1 MRKKG
6 KALLAALLLLALLAG
21 CGADSM
27 KQPEQPDEPAIDPN
41 LSPTAAFMAALQED
55 EVTKVALCGDQ
66 LAAASPEQMWKA
78 LNNAAAHEI
87 TESEACYD
95 LGYSVSG
102 CQWEVTVSV
111 PADVLRL
118 SCGLAE
124 NVVVVQS
131 ERLSARESCQRTA
144 YFNDG
149 DLYELVRCS
158 RDGSTR
164 IDQSAYETFQSQVDE
179 KLQALLAARAGD
191 PAGYDGCVLTGFAQ
205 VWQYETGDNRA
216 DWYQLDGALTMQ
228 EPEKASPVDMLALDS
243 QMRLPVREYAVAR
256 YQGDTLL
263 GLVFLD
269 STGEYHADFPEDRQ
283 WVTEMLSAV
292 EQADLDGSK
301 QRQET
306 QRQEEQ
312 RKYDAMALRL
322 MTALRPEDIYDL
334 NTAAAADVTAEQLA
348 AALNGA
354 AEHSI
359 SQEAALAAGYDGADR
374 SVTFMMDRGSVYVN
388 IGKPQDIVQVMVG
401 LGTVYYK
408 DAPLYALLRGR

>member
-6 KALLAALLLLALLAG
+6 IALLAALLLALLAG
-21 CGADSM
+21 CGANGAA
-27 KQPEQPDEPAIDPN
+27 QPEQIDEPAVDPN

-55 EVTKVALCGDQ
+55 EVTKVALCGGQ

-78 LNNAAAHEI
+78 LNNAATHEI

-149 DLYELVRCS
+149 DLYDLVRRS

-164 IDQSAYETFQSQVDE
+164 IDQSVYEAFQSQVDGE
-179 KLQALLAARAGD
+179 LQALLAARADD

-205 VWQYETGDNRA
+205 VWQYGTGENRA
-216 DWYQLDGALTMQ
+216 DWYRLDGALTMR
-228 EPEKASPVDMLALDS
+228 EPEKASPADMLALDS
-243 QMRLPVREYAVAR
+243 QMRLPIREYAVAR
-256 YQGDTLL
+256 YQGDTLQ

-283 WVTEMLSAV
+283 WVTEMLSAM
-292 EQADLDGSK
+292 EQVDLDGSK
-301 QRQET
+301 QQQEA

-312 RKYDAMALRL
+312 QKYDAMALRL
-322 MTALRPEDIYDL
+322 MAALQPEDIYDL

-354 AEHSI
+354 AEHNI

-374 SVTFMMDRGSVYVN
+374 YVTFLLDQGEVYVSA
-388 IGKPQDIVQVMVG
+388 GEPQNIVQVMVG
-401 LGTVYYK
+401 LGTVYYQ
-408 DAPLYALLRGR
+408 DAQLYALLRGR

>member
-6 KALLAALLLLALLAG
+6 IALLAALLLALLAG
-21 CGADSM
+21 CGANGAA
-27 KQPEQPDEPAIDPN
+27 QPEQIDEPAVDPN

-55 EVTKVALCGDQ
+55 EVTKVALCGGQ

-78 LNNAAAHEI
+78 LNNAATHEI

-149 DLYELVRCS
+149 DLYDLVRRS

-164 IDQSAYETFQSQVDE
+164 IDQSVYEAFQSQVDGE
-179 KLQALLAARAGD
+179 LQALLAARADD

-205 VWQYETGDNRA
+205 VWQYGTGENRA
-216 DWYQLDGALTMQ
+216 DWYRLDGALTMR
-228 EPEKASPVDMLALDS
+228 EPEKASPADMLALDS

-256 YQGDTLL
+256 YQDDTLL
-263 GLVFLD
+263 GLVFLG
-269 STGEYHADFPEDRQ
+269 STGEYHANFPEDRQ
-283 WVTEMLSAV
+283 WVTEMLSAM
-292 EQADLDGSK
+292 EQVDLDGSK
-301 QRQET
+301 QQQEA
-306 QRQEEQ
+306 QQQEEQ
-312 RKYDAMALRL
+312 RKHDAMALRL
-322 MTALRPEDIYDL
+322 MATLRPEDIYDL

-354 AEHSI
+354 AEHNI

-374 SVTFMMDRGSVYVN
+374 YVTFLLDQGEVYVSAGEPQN
-388 IGKPQDIVQVMVG
+388 IMQVMVG

-408 DAPLYALLRGR
+408 DAQLYALLHGR

>member
-6 KALLAALLLLALLAG
+6 IALLAALLLALLAG
-21 CGADSM
+21 CGANGAA
-27 KQPEQPDEPAIDPN
+27 QPEQIDEPAVDPN

-78 LNNAAAHEI
+78 LNNAATHEI

-149 DLYELVRCS
+149 DLYDLVRRS

-164 IDQSAYETFQSQVDE
+164 IDQSVYEAFQSQVDGE
-179 KLQALLAARAGD
+179 LQALLAARADD

-205 VWQYETGDNRA
+205 VWQYGTGENRA
-216 DWYQLDGALTMQ
+216 DWYRLDGALTMR

-283 WVTEMLSAV
+283 WVTEMFSAV
-292 EQADLDGSK
+292 ERVDLDGSK

-306 QRQEEQ
+306 QQQEEQ
-312 RKYDAMALRL
+312 RKHDAMALRL
-322 MTALRPEDIYDL
+322 MAALRPEDIYDL

-354 AEHSI
+354 AEHNI

-374 SVTFMMDRGSVYVN
+374 YVTFLLDQGEVYVSA
-388 IGKPQDIVQVMVG
+388 GEPQDIVQVMVG

>member
-6 KALLAALLLLALLAG
+6 IALLAALLLALLAG
-21 CGADSM
+21 CGANGAA
-27 KQPEQPDEPAIDPN
+27 QPEQIDEPAVDPN

-55 EVTKVALCGDQ
+55 EVTKVALCGGQ

-78 LNNAAAHEI
+78 LNNAATHEI

-144 YFNDG
+144 YFNDS

-164 IDQSAYETFQSQVDE
+164 IDQSAYETFQSQVDG
-179 KLQALLAARAGD
+179 KLQALLAKRADD

-205 VWQYETGDNRA
+205 VWQYGTGENRA
-216 DWYQLDGALTMQ
+216 
-228 EPEKASPVDMLALDS
+228 
-243 QMRLPVREYAVAR
+243 AR
-256 YQGDTLL
+256 
-263 GLVFLD
+263 
-269 STGEYHADFPEDRQ
+269 
-283 WVTEMLSAV
+283 
-292 EQADLDGSK
+292 
-301 QRQET
+301 
-306 QRQEEQ
+306 
-312 RKYDAMALRL
+312 
-322 MTALRPEDIYDL
+322 
-334 NTAAAADVTAEQLA
+334 
-348 AALNGA
+348 
-354 AEHSI
+354 
-359 SQEAALAAGYDGADR
+359 
-374 SVTFMMDRGSVYVN
+374 
-388 IGKPQDIVQVMVG
+388 
-401 LGTVYYK
+401 
-408 DAPLYALLRGR
+408 